1 MRFIAKMFCATVLA
15 VSIASAGSMVGWISD
30 ASCGAS
36 NGNGEASS
44 RDCAKRCVNGGA
56 DAVFVSE
63 ADQKV
68 YKLNGAV
75 DAKKHMDYKV
85 QVSGDVKGD
94 TIKVTE
100 IKKAS

>member
-1 MRFIAKMFCATVLA
+1 MRFIAKIVCTAALA
-15 VSIASAGSMVGWISD
+15 ASIASAASMVGWISD

-36 NGNGEASS
+36 NGNGEPSS
-44 RDCAKRCVNGGA
+44 RDCAKRCVEGGA
-56 DAVFVSE
+56 AAVFVSE

-68 YKLNGAV
+68 YKLNGGV

-85 QVSGDVKGD
+85 RVNGDVQGD

>member
-1 MRFIAKMFCATVLA
+1 
-15 VSIASAGSMVGWISD
+15 
-30 ASCGAS
+30 
-36 NGNGEASS
+36 
-44 RDCAKRCVNGGA
+44 VNGGA

-68 YKLNGAV
+68 YKLNGSV

>member
-1 MRFIAKMFCATVLA
+1 MRFLAKMFCATVLA
-15 VSIASAGSMVGWISD
+15 MSMASAGSMVGWISD

-36 NGNGEASS
+36 NGKGDAES
-44 RDCAKRCVNGGA
+44 RECAKRCVQSGA

-63 ADQKV
+63 KDQKV
-68 YKLNGAV
+68 YKLNGKV

-85 QVSGDVKGD
+85 QVNGDVQGD

-100 IKKAS
+100 IKKVS